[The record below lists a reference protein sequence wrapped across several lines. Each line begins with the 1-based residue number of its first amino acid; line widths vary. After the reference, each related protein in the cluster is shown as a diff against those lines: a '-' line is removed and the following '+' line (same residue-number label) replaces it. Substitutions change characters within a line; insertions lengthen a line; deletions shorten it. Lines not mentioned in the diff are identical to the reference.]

1 MKTKVKY
8 FTPLNLPWRGDHENL
23 KMLNIAD
30 IPLNHK
36 MQERTTL
43 FADVILPLAVPN
55 LYTYRI
61 PNDWN
66 DLIKAGQRVVVQ
78 FGKNKLYTA
87 LVKKVH
93 QTAPVGYQAK
103 YIDDILD
110 VKPIVNEAQ
119 LNFWDWITAY
129 YLCTP
134 GDVLNAALPSGL
146 RFSSETKIIGNEE
159 LSLEELNEDYF
170 TEREWKIVYL
180 LQEKNEIGISD
191 VIEVLGIKSVQPI
204 IQNVI
209 TKGAA
214 RIKEEVK
221 EGYKP
226 RMEAYVQMASSV
238 TEKDLEKLM
247 PELEK
252 KAYKQL
258 ETLMAY
264 MQLSE
269 WHTGKPKNVKK
280 SKLLLQTGGST
291 SALDQLVK
299 KNILEIVMKE
309 VSRLPYDDVKKV
321 SANTLENFQ
330 QEAMNKVHESFKE
343 KEVVLLHGVTSSGKT
358 ELYMQLIEGA
368 ITEGKQVL
376 YLLPEIALTAQL
388 VQRLKKR
395 WGNKVGVY
403 HSKYS
408 DNERVEV
415 WNALVKNEEIKY
427 SVIVGTRSSL
437 FLPFSNLGLIIVDE
451 EHDGSYKQQDPAPRY
466 HARDSAIYLAHIHK
480 AKVVLGSATPSLES
494 YYNATTGKYGLVEL
508 NVRYGGIEMP
518 EIDVCNVAEEKRKK
532 LMKSIFSPFLLTNIQ
547 EALEKKEQVI
557 LFQNRRG
564 FAPFMECNVCAHVP
578 QCINCDVSLTYHK
591 KADLLRC
598 HYCGYSASPP
608 TICPACGSP
617 DIRVKGFGTEKVE
630 EELLLFFPNAKVER
644 MDLDSTRAKHAHS
657 NIINRFED
665 REIDI
670 LVGTQMVTKGLDF
683 DNVSIVGVLNAD
695 SGLHFPDFRSPEKS
709 YQLMAQVSGRA
720 GRKNKRGKVI
730 IQTQNPENTI
740 IKQVVNNDYL
750 GMYNEQ
756 IEERKNYAYPPFTR
770 LVQITLSNKD
780 LNDLDALAPEL
791 AIELKK
797 KFGNERVLGPE
808 YPIISRV
815 NNYYLKNILIKIEKE
830 KYSIKVKE
838 MLTEVLNAF
847 YKKGKEY
854 ARIRVKIDVDPQ

>member
-1 MKTKVKY
+1 
-8 FTPLNLPWRGDHENL
+8 
-23 KMLNIAD
+23 MLHTNCSIPVYKRQKLRNIAD
-30 IPLNHK
+30 IPQYYK

-55 LYTYRI
+55 LYTYRV

-66 DLIKAGQRVVVQ
+66 DLIKTGQRVVVQ

-87 LVKKVH
+87 LVRKIH
-93 QTAPVGYQAK
+93 RNPPPGYQAK
-103 YIDDILD
+103 YIEDILD
-110 VKPIVNEAQ
+110 AKPIVNDIQ
-119 LNFWDWITAY
+119 LNFWDWITSY

-134 GDVLNAALPSGL
+134 GDVFNAALPSGL
-146 RFSSETKIIGNEE
+146 RFSSETRIVRNDE
-159 LSLEELNEDYF
+159 LSLEELTEDYF
-170 TEREWKIVYL
+170 TEKEWKLVFS
-180 LQEKNEIGISD
+180 LQEKSELSIDEVVEI
-191 VIEVLGIKSVQPI
+191 LGIKSVQPI
-204 IQNVI
+204 IQSLL

-214 RIKEEVK
+214 RVKEEVR

-226 RMEAYVQMASSV
+226 RTEAYVQLSSSI
-238 TEKDLEKLM
+238 TEKELQEIMATLEKR
-247 PELEK
+247 
-252 KAYKQL
+252 AYKQL
-258 ETLMAY
+258 EVLMAY

-280 SKLLLQTGGST
+280 SKLLLQTES
-291 SALDQLVK
+291 SASVLDQLVNK
-299 KNILEIVMKE
+299 GILEVNMKE
-309 VSRLPYDDVKKV
+309 VSRLAYTEGEIQK
-321 SANTLENFQ
+321 ANPLAEFQ
-330 QEAMNKVHESFKE
+330 QEALVKIDTFFKE
-343 KEVVLLHGVTSSGKT
+343 KDVVLLHGVTSSGKT
-358 ELYMQLIEGA
+358 ELYMQLIERV
-368 ITEGKQVL
+368 INEGKQVL
-376 YLLPEIALTAQL
+376 YLLPEIALTSQL

-415 WNALVKNEEIKY
+415 WNALVKNEDVQY

-437 FLPFSNLGLIIVDE
+437 FLPFASLGLIIVDE
-451 EHDGSYKQQDPAPRY
+451 EHDSSYKQQDPAPRY
-466 HARDSAIYLAHIHK
+466 HARDSAIYLAHVHG
-480 AKVVLGSATPSLES
+480 AKVILGSATPSLES
-494 YYNATTGKYGLVEL
+494 YYNAASGKYDLVEL
-508 NVRYGGIEMP
+508 NVRYGGMEMP
-518 EIDVCNVAEEKRKK
+518 EIDVCNVAEERRKK
-532 LMKSIFSPFLLTNIQ
+532 LMKSIFSPFLLKNI
-547 EALEKKEQVI
+547 EDALAKKEQVI

-564 FAPFMECNVCAHVP
+564 FAPFVECNVCAHVP

-598 HYCGYSASPP
+598 HYCGYSMSPP
-608 TICPACGSP
+608 VSCPACGSP
-617 DIRVKGFGTEKVE
+617 DIKVKGFGTEKVE
-630 EELLLFFPNAKVER
+630 EELLLFFPTAKVAR

-657 NIINRFED
+657 TIINQFED

-730 IQTQNPENTI
+730 IQTQNPEHPI
-740 IKQVVNNDYL
+740 IKQVVENNYMA
-750 GMYNEQ
+750 MYTEQ
-756 IEERKNYAYPPFTR
+756 IEERKKFAYPPFTR
-770 LVQITLSNKD
+770 LVELTLSSKNQD
-780 LNDLDALAPEL
+780 DLDALTPEL
-791 AIELKK
+791 ALELKK

-808 YPIISRV
+808 YPVISRV

-830 KYSIKVKE
+830 KYSGKVKE
-838 MLTEVLNAF
+838 MLTEVLHAF

-854 ARIRVKIDVDPQ
+854 ARMRVRIDVDPQ